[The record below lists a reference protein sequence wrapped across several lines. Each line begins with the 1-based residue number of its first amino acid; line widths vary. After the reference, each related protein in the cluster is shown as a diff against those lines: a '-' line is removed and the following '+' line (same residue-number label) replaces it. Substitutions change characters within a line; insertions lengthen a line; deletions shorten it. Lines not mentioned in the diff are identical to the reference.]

1 MDGGR
6 RIERGLTVHDRPTAR
21 ADDDHAKCQHRI
33 EKAEARLDQAI
44 RSHGEHSSEAE
55 SRRRDLNAERER
67 CWNSYHGW
75 WSNADHTWHTER
87 DWTVIATTIMIA
99 MTVTT
104 MTTTRVVAEGQRAR
118 PVRDARVG

>member
-1 MDGGR
+1 MVAAA
-6 RIERGLTVHDRPTAR
+6 LSAALLCTTAPTAR

-75 WSNADHTWHTER
+75 WSSADHTWHSER
-87 DWTVIATTIMIA
+87 DWD
-99 MTVTT
+99 
-104 MTTTRVVAEGQRAR
+104 
-118 PVRDARVG
+118 RDRHDDHDHDDRNHDDHH